1 MVAGSPGLGPVLGA
15 VFAVHR
21 LVGAVVQRL
30 HALHSSGL
38 VAQLPAGLAAG
49 TPLLHHPPEGTV
61 TLLSGLDALA
71 LRHCSVYLH
80 GRTAL
85 LDVAALADGFWLFA
99 DFTEVAVHQAA
110 VTLPPASIFSV
121 LHPYNR
127 RNGDLP
133 MWI

>member
-38 VAQLPAGLAAG
+38 VAELPAGLAAG
-49 TPLLHHPPEGTV
+49 TPLLHHPPEDTV
-61 TLLSGLDALA
+61 TLFSVVDALTNVSGSQ
-71 LRHCSVYLH
+71 CSCVYLR

-85 LDVAALADGFWLFA
+85 LDVAALAYGFGLFA
-99 DFTEVAVHQAA
+99 DFAEVAVHQAA
-110 VTLPPASIFSV
+110 VTLPPAAIFGV
-121 LHPYNR
+121 LHS
-127 RNGDLP
+127 
-133 MWI
+133 